1 VIFAVLPWWA
11 DGASSEQCRE
21 ERRQQQMAKVHD
33 AWPELLSVAI
43 QRPECRE
50 KKKTEGPLKPG
61 LKSGKVHHM
70 ARTVR

>member
-1 VIFAVLPWWA
+1 
-11 DGASSEQCRE
+11 
-21 ERRQQQMAKVHD
+21 MAKVHD